1 MADSL
6 ASAME
11 NLRLT
16 AKDLDPTSIQTQL
29 ETPIAEGENGASSG
43 PGPRKQAHQSGT
55 ELLAELE
62 AEFLTPSS
70 KFTPS
75 WLNQLQQYVSHS
87 SFVCAFPRC
96 GKVEPG

>member
-6 ASAME
+6 ASAMQ

-16 AKDLDPTSIQTQL
+16 AKDLDPNLMQTQL
-29 ETPIAEGENGASSG
+29 ETPIAEGEGASSG
-43 PGPRKQAHQSGT
+43 PGPRKQAHQSGK

-75 WLNQLQQYVSHS
+75 WLNQLQQ
-87 SFVCAFPRC
+87 
-96 GKVEPG
+96 

>member
-6 ASAME
+6 VSAME
-11 NLRLT
+11 NVRLA

-29 ETPIAEGENGASSG
+29 ETPIADGENGASNG
-43 PGPRKQAHQSGT
+43 PGPRKQAHQSGK

-75 WLNQLQQYVSHS
+75 WLNQLQQYDSHS
-87 SFVCAFPRC
+87 SFVSALPCC
-96 GKVEPG
+96 GKVEPS

>member
-6 ASAME
+6 ASAMQGLKLTAE
-11 NLRLT
+11 NL
-16 AKDLDPTSIQTQL
+16 DPNTIQTQL
-29 ETPIAEGENGASSG
+29 ETQTVEGENGVTSG
-43 PGPRKQAHQSGT
+43 PGPRKQAHQSGK

-75 WLNQLQQYVSHS
+75 WLNQLQQ
-87 SFVCAFPRC
+87 
-96 GKVEPG
+96 